1 MRRLPE
7 VSVVMPVYNG
17 AAYVEAALR
26 SIAAQDMDMEILVHD
41 DGSTDDSLEIV
52 RAFARLDGRLDISTG
67 SNAGPAS
74 ARNRCLERARGR
86 WIAFLDHD
94 DVWPV
99 GRLRR
104 QVGMLEKNAKAG
116 AVLGHCIM
124 FGSSP
129 DDPASLSSADGRK
142 VLAGFLQAGTF
153 RSEALRAL
161 GGLDPDLRAAD
172 DLDLYLRLAE
182 SNWSLM
188 IDPEIAFHY
197 RLHPGQWT
205 ADTRFATSQT
215 VRALHKSISRRRAAH
230 GGVAPPLVVR

>member
-1 MRRLPE
+1 MKRLPE
-7 VSVVMPVYNG
+7 VSVVMPIYNG

-26 SIAAQDMDMEILVHD
+26 SIAGQDMDMEILVHD
-41 DGSTDDSLEIV
+41 DGSTDDSLQIV
-52 RAFARLDGRLDISTG
+52 QAFARLDRRLDVSTG

-94 DVWPV
+94 DVWPL

-104 QVGMLEKNAKAG
+104 HVKMLEMNASAG

-124 FGSSP
+124 FDSSP
-129 DDPASLSSADGRK
+129 DNAASPADGRK

-153 RSEALRAL
+153 RSDALRAL

-172 DLDLYLRLAE
+172 DFDLYLRLAE
-182 SNWSLM
+182 SSWNLM

-205 ADTRFATSQT
+205 ADTRFATRQT
-215 VRALHKSISRRRAAH
+215 LRALHKSIRRRRAAH